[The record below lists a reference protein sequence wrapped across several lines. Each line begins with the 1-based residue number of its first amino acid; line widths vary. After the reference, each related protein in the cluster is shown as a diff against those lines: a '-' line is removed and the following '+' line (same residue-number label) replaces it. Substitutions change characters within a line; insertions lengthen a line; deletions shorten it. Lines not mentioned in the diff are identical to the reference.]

1 VQTLRGKRALVTGAA
16 SGIGKAIAT
25 RLGSEGAEL
34 CLVDV
39 NEDLL
44 AQTAN
49 ELRRGGATVRTYGVD
64 LTASSRLVGLR
75 EQVLRDGGPI
85 DVLVNNAGVVFGGAF
100 LDVPLERHLTTYRV
114 NTEGLVAMTHVF
126 LPDLIARPDAHLV
139 NIASASG
146 FIGLPFGATYAS
158 SKWAVMGFS
167 ESIALELEQQ
177 GHGHVHVTC
186 VCPSYVATGLFDGAR
201 PPRMTRL
208 LTADRVADL
217 TVRGMLAN
225 RPYVRTPWLVK
236 VTPLM
241 KALTPFRVFY
251 RAAGW
256 LRVNTSMRK
265 WRGRPPG

>member
-25 RLGSEGAEL
+25 RLGAEGAEL
-34 CLVDV
+34 VLVDV

-49 ELRRGGATVRTYGVD
+49 ELRREGATVRTYGVD

-85 DVLVNNAGVVFGGAF
+85 DVLVNNAGVGFGGPF

-177 GHGHVHVTC
+177 GRGHVHVTC

-201 PPRMTRL
+201 APRTTRL

-225 RPYVRTPWLVK
+225 RPYVRAPWLVK

-241 KALTPFRVFY
+241 KALTPFWVFY
-251 RAAGW
+251 RLAGW
-256 LRVNTSMRK
+256 LGVNTSMRK
-265 WRGRPPG
+265 WRGRPRA

>member
-1 VQTLRGKRALVTGAA
+1 MQTLRGKRALVTGAA
-16 SGIGKAIAT
+16 SGIGRAIST
-25 RLGSEGAEL
+25 RLGAEGAEL
-34 CLVDV
+34 VLVDV

-44 AQTAN
+44 AKTADD
-49 ELRRGGATVRTYGVD
+49 LRRGGATVRTYGVD

-75 EQVLRDGGPI
+75 EELHHDGGPI

-146 FIGLPFGATYAS
+146 YIGLPFGTTYAS
-158 SKWAVMGFS
+158 SKWAVVGFS

-177 GHGHVHVTC
+177 GHRHVHVTC
-186 VCPSYVATGLFDGAR
+186 VCPSYVATGLLAGAR
-201 PPRMTRL
+201 APRTTRL
-208 LTADRVADL
+208 LTPDCVADL
-217 TVRGMLAN
+217 TVRAMLSN

-241 KALTPFRVFY
+241 KALVPFRVFY
-251 RAAGW
+251 RIAGW
-256 LRVNTSMRK
+256 LRVTTSMLK
-265 WRGRPPG
+265 WRGRPPS

>member
-1 VQTLRGKRALVTGAA
+1 RRDQPTRRRRGASSSSDAVASDREPRVSTGAMARKVKLRCLDPAPRRAYSTAVQTLRDKRALITGAA

-25 RLGSEGAEL
+25 RLCAEGAEL
-34 CLVDV
+34 VLVDV

-49 ELRRGGATVRTYGVD
+49 ELRCGGATVRTYGVD

-75 EQVLRDGGPI
+75 EQVHRDGGPI

-146 FIGLPFGATYAS
+146 YI
-158 SKWAVMGFS
+158 
-167 ESIALELEQQ
+167 
-177 GHGHVHVTC
+177 
-186 VCPSYVATGLFDGAR
+186 R
-201 PPRMTRL
+201 
-208 LTADRVADL
+208 
-217 TVRGMLAN
+217 
-225 RPYVRTPWLVK
+225 
-236 VTPLM
+236 
-241 KALTPFRVFY
+241 
-251 RAAGW
+251 
-256 LRVNTSMRK
+256 
-265 WRGRPPG
+265 